1 MKKINL
7 SRQIKSVSI
16 MLNNIVQQCRQNIF
30 FLVHLGCSQWD
41 DVETRSGKHK

>member
-30 FLVHLGCSQWD
+30 FLAHLGCSQWD

>member
-1 MKKINL
+1 MKIINL

-30 FLVHLGCSQWD
+30 FLAHLGCSQWD